1 MGNPSDRGG
10 MDSTGRMETVMEIR
24 TNVIQQI
31 QGRIYEGTSI
41 LEGNIDDEGLLVVIL
56 RDMKP
61 GQRVA
66 FRIEELGG
74 D

>member
-1 MGNPSDRGG
+1 

-24 TNVIQQI
+24 TSVIRQT
-31 QGRIYEGTSI
+31 QGRVYEGTAI
-41 LEGNIDDEGLLVVIL
+41 IEGNIDDEGLLVVIL
-56 RDMKP
+56 RDLKP
-61 GQRVA
+61 GRRVA